1 MNNIMDKKRYNEIKE
16 HAEQFGVLHVHN
28 YDEYREA
35 CNVIFN
41 ERMVMHNKKL
51 NALCY
56 VSWEL
61 TYEQLCD
68 KDIQEKL
75 KQKSIIQFCIDN
87 WNKPVRV
94 CYDRSNEIYTLVG
107 LEKTEEDYYYIL
119 QRNDG
124 SKRYETCV
132 SKCEPV

>member
-1 MNNIMDKKRYNEIKE
+1 MDEKTYDKILKQI
-16 HAEQFGVLHVHN
+16 EQFGIVHVHN
-28 YDEYREA
+28 YEEYRNA
-35 CNVIFN
+35 SNVIFN
-41 ERMVMHNKKL
+41 ERFKKHNKSL
-51 NALCY
+51 NMLCY

-68 KDIQEKL
+68 KNIQEKL
-75 KQKSIIQFCIDN
+75 NQMSIIQFCIDN

-94 CYDRSNEIYTLVG
+94 SNDRNNEIFTLVG